1 MDVITEIFNSL
12 EESKR
17 QRILNA
23 ALKEFAENGYEQAST
38 NRIVKNAGI
47 GKGMLFYYFNN
58 KKELYQ
64 YLIDYSMD
72 VTVNEFLN
80 LIDTTESDFIDR
92 MKQVS
97 ELKMNLI
104 SDNPD
109 IMNFMGTLILTQEL
123 ELPEDLI
130 TRMGELKKL
139 GNAKL
144 YDNIDTSLFRD
155 DVDVNKIYQLIKW
168 SIEGYQNELTNRL
181 KGQTMSSI
189 DMGPLWDEYYEYLEI
204 MKKSFY
210 KS

>member
-47 GKGMLFYYFNN
+47 GKGMLFYYFNS
-58 KKELYQ
+58 KKELFQ

-97 ELKMNLI
+97 ELKMKLI

-181 KGQTMSSI
+181 KGQTMSTI
-189 DMGPLWDEYYEYLEI
+189 DMSPLWDEYYEYLEI

>member
-1 MDVITEIFNSL
+1 MDIITEIFNSL

-23 ALKEFAENGYEQAST
+23 ALKEFAENGFEQAST

>member
-1 MDVITEIFNSL
+1 VDVITEIFNSL

-47 GKGMLFYYFNN
+47 GKGMLFYYFNS
-58 KKELYQ
+58 KKELFQ

-97 ELKMNLI
+97 ELKMKLI